1 MSQVIIAPYG
11 ETIAIVYPTSETLTV
26 DEVAKAALPVG
37 VPYLIVDSSEIPED
51 PTYRDAW
58 TADFSSPDGYGEAA
72 IETAAPIE
80 N

>member
-1 MSQVIIAPYG
+1 M
-11 ETIAIVYPTSETLTV
+11 
-26 DEVAKAALPVG
+26 AKATLPVG
-37 VPYLIVDSSEIPED
+37 VPYLLVDSSEIPED